1 MIRFI
6 DIESKHNEYIKKAKI
21 LYTFRSVE
29 NLWSDL
35 AELFQKEKVRYIPVI
50 TENEEILCLAYIKYC
65 KMEKSI
71 ISLEKDICSSGSNFL
86 YFLKEFF
93 KYTQVQIYGFN
104 ECAWQLYQLLKKY
117 KICVRVYGSRW
128 NQFFVNTVLNSCEE
142 TDNKIKRIWTIHT
155 ESDNEQNPPDNIF
168 LTYFEIIY
176 DAYVIRNWKKYF
188 KNKEILFQC
197 IPIPQMDD
205 LKRVTVDEQFR
216 SHHSIAPSMPKEKWE
231 DDKVRKHMSLDRKNW
246 GYSSWNEWKEIEE
259 KKIETEIELDDVR
272 YYCCKH
278 GNGSR
283 RIYVIGPCIVRG
295 VFVRDKESLGYRIY
309 CELKKSLVD
318 LEVICLS
325 PSRGSLITS
334 ENLIEK
340 LLLRKGDVIIYFGGN
355 VPKSIEQMGIYYE
368 KDVDLQSIFDERNV
382 DYFWDVPIHTNAIA
396 NLQIAKFC
404 VKEIMENHADYFK
417 INDQNRVLIQRG
429 RAMLPPNAEDEL
441 VLYINKV
448 RNVCRVPNDKRKG
461 AIVVNCN
468 PMTIGHLYLI
478 KKAKQM
484 VDFLYI
490 FVVEEDRSEFS
501 FPDRIEMVKRAVMDM
516 ADVAVFPSGK
526 FIISYM
532 TMPIY
537 FEKEK
542 RQEEVWDASSDLQ
555 IFCEKIAPALGITIR
570 FMGEEVKDKITMRY
584 NKTLSELAPLYG
596 IEFKEIPRFELD
608 GKIVSASEVRRY
620 LKAGKIELAQ
630 TMVPEVNWKIISE
643 YNKKP

>member
-29 NLWSDL
+29 KLWSEL
-35 AELFQKEKVRYIPVI
+35 TKLFQKEKVRYIPVI
-50 TENEEILCLAYIKYC
+50 TQNGEILCLAYMKYC

-71 ISLEKDICSSGSNFL
+71 NTLEKDICSYGGNFL
-86 YFLKEFF
+86 YFFREFF
-93 KYTQVQIYGFN
+93 EYTQVQIYGFN
-104 ECAWQLYQLLKKY
+104 ECSWQLCQLLIKY
-117 KICVRVYGSRW
+117 GICVKAYGSRW
-128 NQFFVNTVLNSCEE
+128 NQFFANTVLNSYEK
-142 TDNKIKRIWTIHT
+142 TDRKIKQIWTIYT
-155 ESDNEQNPPDNIF
+155 ESENEQNPPDNIF
-168 LTYFEIIY
+168 LSFFEVIY
-176 DAYVIRNWKKYF
+176 DAYVIRNWKRYF
-188 KNKEILFQC
+188 KSKKILFQC
-197 IPIPQMDD
+197 IPIPQMED
-205 LKRVTVDEQFR
+205 LKRVTEDEQFR
-216 SHHSIAPSMPKEKWE
+216 SHYSIAPSMPKEKWE
-231 DDKVRKHMSLDRKNW
+231 NEEVRKHMPLDIKNG

-259 KKIETEIELDDVR
+259 KKIETEIELDHVR
-272 YYCCKH
+272 YYYCKY

-283 RIYVIGPCIVRG
+283 RVYVIGPCIVRG

-309 CELKKSLVD
+309 YELKKSLAD

-340 LLLRKGDVIIYFGGN
+340 ILLRKGDCVIYFGGN
-355 VPKSIEQMGIYYE
+355 VPKPIEQMGIYYE
-368 KDVDLQSIFDERNV
+368 KDVDLQSVFDGRNT

-396 NLQIAKFC
+396 NIQIAKFC
-404 VKEIMENHADYFK
+404 AKEIMANHAYYFK
-417 INDQNRVLIQRG
+417 IDDQNRILIQRG
-429 RAMLPPNAEDEL
+429 RALLPPNAEEEL
-441 VLYINKV
+441 ALYIHNI
-448 RNVCRVPNDKRKG
+448 RNACSVPKDKRKG

-468 PMTIGHLYLI
+468 PMTIGHMYLI
-478 KKAKQM
+478 KMAKQM

-490 FVVEEDRSEFS
+490 FVVEEDRSEFA
-501 FPDRIEMVKRAVMDM
+501 FADRIEMVKRAVMGM
-516 ADVAVFPSGK
+516 ADVAVFPSGR

-542 RQEEVWDASSDLQ
+542 KQEEVWDASSDLQ
-555 IFCEKIAPALGITIR
+555 IFCEKIAPALGITVR

-596 IEFKEIPRFELD
+596 IEFKEIPRLELD
-608 GKIVSASEVRRY
+608 GEVVSASDVRRY
-620 LKAGKIELAQ
+620 LEAGKIELAQ
-630 TMVPEVNWKIISE
+630 TMIPEVNWKIISK